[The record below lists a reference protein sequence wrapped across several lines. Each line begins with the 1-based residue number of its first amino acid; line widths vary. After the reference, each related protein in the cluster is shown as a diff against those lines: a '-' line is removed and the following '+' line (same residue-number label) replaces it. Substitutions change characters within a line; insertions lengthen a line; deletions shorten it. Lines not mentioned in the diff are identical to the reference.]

1 MQNDNSKLKNHKDI
15 KVLIFGEFPKLL
27 KEITDPPKHLFIRG
41 DFPDEKENKFLCVV
55 GSRKYTLYGKE
66 VCKKIIE
73 GLAGYPIVI
82 VSGLAIGIDS
92 VAHNSALNVG
102 LKTIAVPGSGLDDS
116 VLYPSLNKN
125 LAKKIL
131 EKGGALISEFES
143 NFRATP
149 WSFPQRNRIMAG
161 ISHAVLVIEAEK
173 ISGTLIT
180 SRLATEYNR
189 DVFTVPGSIFSK
201 NSEGPHMLIQTGAT
215 PITCSSDIL
224 VALNIENEKNKNKK
238 NLFENLS
245 KDEIT
250 VINLL
255 IEPLIKDELIRKL
268 SMPISSVNILLSAME
283 LKGLI
288 SEKMGKIFL
297 E

>member
-1 MQNDNSKLKNHKDI
+1 MDKNIKILKFD
-15 KVLIFGEFPKLL
+15 EFPELL
-27 KEITDPPKHLFIRG
+27 KEITDPPKQLYIKG
-41 DFPDEKENKFLCVV
+41 VFPDEKENKFLCVV
-55 GSRKYTLYGKE
+55 GSRKYTPYGKE
-66 VCKKIIE
+66 ACKKIIE

-102 LKTIAVPGSGLDDS
+102 LKTIAIPGSGLDDS

-131 EKGGALISEFES
+131 EEGGALISEFES
-143 NFRATP
+143 DFRATP

-189 DVFTVPGSIFSK
+189 DVMTIPGSIFSK
-201 NSEGPHMLIQTGAT
+201 NSEGPHMLLRTGAV
-215 PITCSSDIL
+215 PITCSGDIL
-224 VALNIENEKNKNKK
+224 NFFNFKSEEKDI
-238 NLFENLS
+238 
-245 KDEIT
+245 DEILKDLS
-250 VINLL
+250 VDEIKIVKLL
-255 IEPLIKDELIRKL
+255 TEPMIKDDLIRIL
-268 SMPISSVNILLSAME
+268 NLPVSQINILLSTME

-288 SEKMGKIFL
+288 SEKMGKMVLTIK
-297 E
+297 

>member
-1 MQNDNSKLKNHKDI
+1 MNKDI
-15 KVLIFGEFPKLL
+15 KILKFEEFPELL
-27 KEITDPPKHLFIRG
+27 KEITDPPKQLFIRG
-41 DFPDEKENKFLCVV
+41 NFPDEKENKFLCVV
-55 GSRKYTLYGKE
+55 GSRKYTPYGKE
-66 VCKKIIE
+66 ACKKIIE

-92 VAHNSALNVG
+92 VGHNSALNVG

-131 EKGGALISEFES
+131 EKGGALISEFEP
-143 NFRATP
+143 NFKATP

-189 DVFTVPGSIFSK
+189 DVMTIPGSIFSK
-201 NSEGPHMLIQTGAT
+201 NSEGPHVLLRTGAT
-215 PITCSSDIL
+215 PIICSGDIL
-224 VALNIENEKNKNKK
+224 NFFDFKSEKKDKK
-238 NLFENLS
+238 EILKDLS
-245 KDEIT
+245 GDEIR
-250 VINLL
+250 IIELL
-255 IEPLIKDELIRKL
+255 REPITKDELIRKL
-268 SMPISSVNILLSAME
+268 GMPINSVNILLSAME

-288 SEKMGKIFL
+288 SEKMGKIFFVF
-297 E
+297 

>member
-1 MQNDNSKLKNHKDI
+1 MNSNIQKL
-15 KVLIFGEFPKLL
+15 EFDKFPELL
-27 KEITDPPKHLFIRG
+27 KEITDPPKQLYIRG
-41 DFPDEKENKFLCVV
+41 NFPDQKENKFLCVV
-55 GSRKYTLYGKE
+55 GSRKYTPYGKE
-66 VCKKIIE
+66 ACKKIVE

-102 LKTIAVPGSGLDDS
+102 LKTIAIPGSGLDDS

-131 EKGGALISEFES
+131 EEGGALISEFELD
-143 NFRATP
+143 FRATP

-189 DVFTVPGSIFSK
+189 DVMTIPGSIFSK
-201 NSEGPHMLIQTGAT
+201 NSEGPHMLLRTGAI
-215 PITCSSDIL
+215 PITCSADVLNFFNFKSEEKDI
-224 VALNIENEKNKNKK
+224 
-238 NLFENLS
+238 
-245 KDEIT
+245 DEILKDLS
-250 VINLL
+250 VDEIKIVKLL
-255 IEPLIKDELIRKL
+255 VEPMIKDDLVRIL
-268 SMPISSVNILLSAME
+268 NLPISNINILLSTME

-288 SEKMGKIFL
+288 SEKMGKIVL
-297 E
+297 NENCR

>member
-1 MQNDNSKLKNHKDI
+1 MKNEIRKLEFK
-15 KVLIFGEFPKLL
+15 EFPGLL
-27 KEITDPPKHLFIRG
+27 KEITDPPKQLFIRG
-41 DFPDEKENKFLCVV
+41 NFPDEKENKFLCVV
-55 GSRKYTLYGKE
+55 GSRKYTPYGKE
-66 VCKKIIE
+66 ACKKIIE

-92 VAHNSALNVG
+92 VGHNSALNVG

-131 EKGGALISEFES
+131 EKGGALISEFEP
-143 NFRATP
+143 NFKATP

-189 DVFTVPGSIFSK
+189 DVMTIPGSIFSK
-201 NSEGPHMLIQTGAT
+201 NSEGPHMLLRTGAT
-215 PITCSSDIL
+215 PIICSGDIL
-224 VALNIENEKNKNKK
+224 NFFDFKSEKKDKK
-238 NLFENLS
+238 EILKDLS
-245 KDEIT
+245 GDEIR
-250 VINLL
+250 IIELL
-255 IEPLIKDELIRKL
+255 REPITKDELIRKL
-268 SMPISSVNILLSAME
+268 GMPINSVNILLSAME

-288 SEKMGKIFL
+288 SEKMGKIFFVF
-297 E
+297 

>member
-1 MQNDNSKLKNHKDI
+1 MDNNIQKLKFED
-15 KVLIFGEFPKLL
+15 FPELL
-27 KEITDPPKHLFIRG
+27 KEITDPPKQLYIKG
-41 DFPDEKENKFLCVV
+41 DFPDQKENKFLCVV
-55 GSRKYTLYGKE
+55 GSRKYTPYGKE

-92 VAHNSALNVG
+92 IAHNSALNVG
-102 LKTIAVPGSGLDDS
+102 LKTIAIPGSGLDDS

-131 EKGGALISEFES
+131 EEGGALISEFEP

-189 DVFTVPGSIFSK
+189 DVMIIPGSVFSK
-201 NSEGPHMLIQTGAT
+201 NSEGPHMLLRTGAI
-215 PITCSSDIL
+215 PITCSWDIL
-224 VALNIENEKNKNKK
+224 NFFNFKNEEKNI
-238 NLFENLS
+238 
-245 KDEIT
+245 DEILKDLS
-250 VINLL
+250 VDEIKIVKLL
-255 IEPLIKDELIRKL
+255 VEPIIKDDLIRIL
-268 SMPISSVNILLSAME
+268 NLPASQINILLSTME

-288 SEKMGKIFL
+288 SEKMGKIVL
-297 E
+297 TIK